1 MQGTLLGKVDVGNA
15 SFPPV
20 FFPPHGLQPGFKKKL
35 KKVCTE
41 SDSVAFSPRQQ
52 RQNEQ
57 LTP

>member
-15 SFPPV
+15 S
-20 FFPPHGLQPGFKKKL
+20 FPPHGLQPGFKKKL